1 MIEENF
7 RFVVYFIAV
16 LFVVMM
22 FTSAFVAQEWQQ
34 EKVQRLRDLRIVMA
48 YVSRLDTLS
57 IPAADLEKLPPCRI
71 TIYDSGMRRVRE
83 YSRGFPSRQIGKRS
97 VQVGIT
103 QRVPRVIGGRV
114 YYFEIAV

>member
-7 RFVVYFIAV
+7 RFAVYFIAV

-22 FTSAFVAQEWQQ
+22 FTSAFAAQEWQQ
-34 EKVQRLRDLRIVMA
+34 EKVQRLRDLRIVMT
-48 YVSRLDTLS
+48 YVFQLDTLD

-71 TIYDSGMRRVRE
+71 TIYDSGMNKVRE
-83 YSRGFPSRQIGKRS
+83 YSRGG
-97 VQVGIT
+97 QVGIT